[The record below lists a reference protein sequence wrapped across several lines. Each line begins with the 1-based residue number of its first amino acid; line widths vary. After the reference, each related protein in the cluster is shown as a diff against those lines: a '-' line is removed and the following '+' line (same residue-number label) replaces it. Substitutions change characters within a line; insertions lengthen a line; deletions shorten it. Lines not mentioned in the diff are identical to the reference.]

1 MPIGAR
7 EGSVMN
13 TEKQDEILGVT
24 NYDQNPKHVAPK
36 HVAPD
41 PTGHVEDSNSI
52 ADAPISSFPTA

>member
-13 TEKQDEILGVT
+13 TEEQDEILGVT
-24 NYDQNPKHVAPK
+24 NYDQDPK